1 MFFPSSFSG
10 TLRLCQLCS
19 SPDENHPGRAARAGV
34 LWKMFVLSYLALLAI
49 CSASFYDVFYLGG
62 MAVVFSTA
70 VCLTYCVLYLL
81 PVLLPLL
88 LFNHMASRISFQ
100 RLLHRCRLGPSWM
113 IYLSAILGFS
123 LVLMFLL
130 ADTVIFR
137 MFNFHINGF
146 VWNLLFT
153 RGGIQSMG
161 GDTSAY
167 VALGFVFVGLLG
179 LEAVFWWVSLNHRFL
194 HRWLERIFSRRRII
208 GLLVALLLL
217 AGIERVAYGLAN
229 IYSYRPVLLASRAF
243 LFYVPCTF
251 DLPVWL
257 SPPRDRRIA
266 LPSPHVRIH
275 SLRYPLKPIESVG
288 DPPRHNIVFLVAES
302 LRADAVDSEIMP
314 ATHQFARESVWYRNH
329 YSGGNGTR
337 MGMFALFYGLYS
349 NYWFAFLNATHPPVL
364 TLLLKER
371 NYQFGLYTSAQFT
384 YPEFD
389 KTLWAGLEPAEMREG
404 DPDLE
409 GWENDQAQVTR
420 LLNFIDRRDTSRP
433 FMTFLFFESPH
444 ARYYFPPESTLRKDY
459 LEDFNYVTTS
469 LKKNMHRIKNRYDNS
484 CHHLDS
490 QLRRILDHLKDRG
503 LMDSTI
509 VVITGDHG
517 EEFMEKGNWGHNSE
531 FTEEQLRTPL
541 LLWVPG
547 HAPRE
552 VSGLSSHLDVAPT
565 LMTLLGVKNPPED
578 YSLGMDLFAA
588 TPRTWTVVGDWG
600 DMAFIDAEYKVKFF
614 FESFGFSVPEVT
626 TVNDQEVVNGGEIL
640 VARNTQFAEIMK
652 GMGRFS
658 R

>member
-1 MFFPSSFSG
+1 MSFSSAFSG
-10 TLRLCQLCS
+10 MLRLCQLCS
-19 SPDENHPGRAARAGV
+19 SPDENHPGRSTRAGV
-34 LWKMFVLSYLALLAI
+34 LWKMFLLSYLALLAI
-49 CSASFYDVFYLGG
+49 CSVSFHDVLYLGG
-62 MAVVFSTA
+62 TAVVFSAA
-70 VCLTYCVLYLL
+70 VCLTYCVVYLL
-81 PVLLPLL
+81 PVLLALL
-88 LFNHMASRISFQ
+88 LFNHMASRSSFQ
-100 RLLHRCRLGPSWM
+100 RLLHRCCLGPGWI
-113 IYLSAILGFS
+113 IYLSAILLFS
-123 LVLMFLL
+123 LVLLFLL

-167 VALGFVFVGLLG
+167 VVFGLVFAGLVG
-179 LEAVFWWVSLNHRFL
+179 LEAIFFGVSLRLHFM

-208 GLLVALLLL
+208 GLIVALLLL
-217 AGIERVAYGLAN
+217 AGLERVAYGLAN

-251 DLPVWL
+251 DLPAWL
-257 SPPRDRRIA
+257 SPPKDRRIA
-266 LPSPHVRIH
+266 LPSHQVRIN
-275 SLRYPLKPIESVG
+275 SLRYPLKPIETVA
-288 DPPRHNIVFLVAES
+288 DPPPHNIVFLVAES
-302 LRADAVDSEIMP
+302 LRADAVDPEIMP
-314 ATHQFARESVWYRNH
+314 ATHQFARESVWFRNH

-337 MGMFALFYGLYS
+337 MGMFAFFYGLYS

-389 KTLWAGLEPAEMREG
+389 KTLWAGLEPEEMREG
-404 DPDLE
+404 DPELQ
-409 GWENDQAQVTR
+409 GWENDQAHVTR

-444 ARYYFPPESTLRKDY
+444 ARYYFPPESVLRKDY
-459 LEDFNYVTTS
+459 LEDFNYLTTS
-469 LKKNMHRIKNRYDNS
+469 LKKNIYLIKNRYDNS
-484 CHHLDS
+484 CHHLDG
-490 QLRRILDHLKDRG
+490 QLRRILDHLKAKG

-517 EEFMEKGNWGHNSE
+517 EEFMEKGNWGHNSG

-547 HAPRE
+547 QTPRE
-552 VSGLSSHLDVAPT
+552 VNGLSSHLDVAPT

-600 DMAFIDAEYKVKFF
+600 DMAFIDDEYKVEFF
-614 FESFGFSVPEVT
+614 FDSIGFSVPQVT
-626 TVNDQEVVNGGEIL
+626 TVHDLEVVHGEKIL
-640 VARNTQFAEIMK
+640 EARTQKFAEIMK